1 MKTVQAAHAGGPD
14 VLEVVDAPVPVAR
27 DGELLVRVAVAGVN
41 FADTMLRRDAY
52 FVPARFPFVPGVE
65 IAGHVAALGGG
76 IIGWKVGDRA
86 AGIRLDNGG
95 GYAEYAT
102 LSAALAAHLPDQL
115 SFARA
120 TAVLNQGLTAQGIVE
135 TASEIAAGATV
146 LVTAAAGGVGGLLV
160 QLTRL
165 GGAGIIVAAA
175 SAPAKLDGMSSAVG
189 YHDPDWPKAVRAL
202 VGERGVDVVIDAV
215 GGAVRGAA
223 VRTLAQRG
231 RLVFYGAASGDMG
244 ITDAVLTQLLGRSAS
259 LTGYSIFTS
268 IREDARWL
276 PRTLARL
283 FDLVAAGE
291 LVTPLHPPFALTD
304 AAAAHAAM
312 ESRGVRGKVL
322 LIVGDGA

>member
-1 MKTVQAAHAGGPD
+1 MKTVQAAHAGGPG

-52 FVPARFPFVPGVE
+52 FLPARFPLLPGVE
-65 IAGHVAALGGG
+65 IAGHVAAVGSGVA
-76 IIGWKVGDRA
+76 GWKVGDRV

-95 GYAEYAT
+95 GYAEFAT
-102 LSAALAAHLPDQL
+102 LSSALSAPVPDGL
-115 SFARA
+115 SFDRA

-135 TASEIAAGATV
+135 TASEIATGATV

-160 QLTRL
+160 QLARL
-165 GGAGIIVAAA
+165 GGSGIVVAAA
-175 SAPAKLDGMSSAVG
+175 GDPAKLAGVTPAVG
-189 YHDPDWPKAVRAL
+189 YDDPDWPKAVSAL
-202 VGERGVDVVIDAV
+202 VGERGVDVVVDAV

-244 ITDAVLTQLLGRSAS
+244 ITDTVLTQLLGRSAS

-268 IREDARWL
+268 IREDSNWL

-283 FDLVAAGE
+283 FDLVASGN
-291 LVTPLHPPFALTD
+291 LVTPTLVPFALAD
-304 AAAAHAAM
+304 AAAAHAAI

-322 LIVGDGA
+322 LTIGDGA